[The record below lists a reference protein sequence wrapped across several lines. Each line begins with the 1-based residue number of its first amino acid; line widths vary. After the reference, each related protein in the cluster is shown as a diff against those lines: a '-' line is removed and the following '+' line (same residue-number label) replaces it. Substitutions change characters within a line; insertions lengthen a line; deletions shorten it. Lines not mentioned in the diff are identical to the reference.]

1 MPFRGDAPVL
11 PTLLKGDIDFGASA
25 VSTIRGQN
33 FRPLL
38 VFLPQRHPTY
48 PDVPT
53 ARELGVTS
61 EVPPGHNG
69 LYAPSGLPA
78 AVKASLQRNCADAV
92 GSGVV
97 RQMIAST
104 GQTIRYLDGA
114 EFQAQTV
121 ADFKFKGELIRRL
134 GLAAQ

>member
-1 MPFRGDAPVL
+1 M
-11 PTLLKGDIDFGASA
+11 KGVFL
-25 VSTIRGQN
+25 RQN

-38 VFLPQRHPTY
+38 VFLLQRHPTY

-53 ARELGVTS
+53 ARELGATS

-78 AVKASLQRNCADAV
+78 AVMASLQRNCVDAV
-92 GSGVV
+92 NSGAV
-97 RQMIAST
+97 RQMIANT

-114 EFQAQTV
+114 EFRAQTA
-121 ADFKFKGELIRRL
+121 ADFKFKGELIHRL